1 MTDKK
6 PAPFDRRA
14 VGAWCVF
21 DWANSPFPAVVLTF
35 VIPAY
40 FAQAVVGDAAQAT
53 ELWAVMTG
61 LSALA
66 IAVISPVL
74 GAIADQGRARKPW
87 LAFFAAIMAAGSAAM
102 WFVAPDPGDVVLLLL
117 LVGVTVVAFELS
129 MVFYNALLPNL
140 VPANWLGR
148 ISGWAWGLGYIGGV
162 GGLLLV
168 LFVFVQADPPPFG
181 LDAGGDALEN
191 VRMSGPGVAAWRL
204 GYIGGVGGL
213 LLVLF
218 VFVQADPPPFGLD
231 AGGDALENVR
241 MSGPVVAA
249 WMLVFCIPLFMF
261 TPDPRGKGLAM
272 GAAVRTG
279 FAELVRTLRNIRDYP
294 QIWRYLLARML
305 FTDGINTLFAFG
317 GVFAAGTF
325 GMAVSEVIVFGLIL
339 NVTAGLGAFAFGWVD
354 DRIGAKRTIVIGIAG
369 IIAVGVPLL
378 MVESKLA
385 FIVLGATL
393 GIFFGPVQA
402 ASRSL
407 MARIIPPGTESE
419 MFGLYA
425 LSGKVTA
432 FMGPWVVALV
442 TAVTGSQRWG
452 MATVLPFLVV
462 GGVLLLIWVRD
473 VPGGGHADAAGG

>member
-1 MTDKK
+1 MAADEKT
-6 PAPFDRRA
+6 PPFERRA
-14 VGAWCVF
+14 VASWCVY
-21 DWANSPFPAVVLTF
+21 DWANSPFPAVILTF

-40 FAQAVVGDAAQAT
+40 FAQAVVGDPARAT
-53 ELWAVMTG
+53 EMWAVMTG
-61 LSALA
+61 VSALA
-66 IAVISPVL
+66 IALLSPVL

-87 LAFFAAIMAAGSAAM
+87 LAFFSAVMAAGSALLWFAGPTPDDAM
-102 WFVAPDPGDVVLLLL
+102 LVLL

-140 VPANWLGR
+140 VPAHWLGR

-168 LFVFVQADPPPFG
+168 LFVFVQNDTPPFG
-181 LDAGGDALEN
+181 LDRSAGALEH
-191 VRMSGPGVAAWRL
+191 VRV
-204 GYIGGVGGL
+204 
-213 LLVLF
+213 
-218 VFVQADPPPFGLD
+218 
-231 AGGDALENVR
+231 
-241 MSGPVVAA
+241 SGPVVAV
-249 WMLVFCIPLFMF
+249 WLLLFCLPLFVW

-279 FAELVRTLRNIRDYP
+279 FRELVTTLRNIRSYP

-325 GMAVSEVIVFGLIL
+325 GMAVEEVIVFGLIL
-339 NVTAGLGAFAFGWVD
+339 NVTAGLGAFLFGWID
-354 DRIGAKRTIVIGIAG
+354 DWIGAKRTILIGLAG
-369 IIAVGVPLL
+369 IVVGGVPLL

-385 FIVLGATL
+385 FIVLGSAL

-407 MARIIPPGTESE
+407 MARIIPPGTETE

-432 FMGPWVVALV
+432 FMGPWLVALV
-442 TAVTGSQRWG
+442 TAATGSQRWG

-462 GGVLLLIWVRD
+462 GGILLLVWVRD
-473 VPGGGHADAAGG
+473 VPPGRED

>member
-6 PAPFDRRA
+6 LIPFDRRA

-21 DWANSPFPAVVLTF
+21 DWANSPFPAIVLTF

-40 FAQAVVGDAAQAT
+40 FAQAVVGDAARAT

-74 GAIADQGRARKPW
+74 GTIADQGQARKPW
-87 LAFFAAIMAAGSAAM
+87 LAFFVAIMAAGSAAM
-102 WFVAPDPGDVVLLLL
+102 WYVAPDPGDAVLLLL
-117 LVGVTVVAFELS
+117 LVGVTVVAFELT
-129 MVFYNALLPNL
+129 MMFYNALLPNL

-162 GGLLLV
+162 AGLLL
-168 LFVFVQADPPPFG
+168 LLLVFVRADPPPFG
-181 LDAGGDALEN
+181 LDE
-191 VRMSGPGVAAWRL
+191 S
-204 GYIGGVGGL
+204 
-213 LLVLF
+213 
-218 VFVQADPPPFGLD
+218 
-231 AGGDALENVR
+231 GDALENVR

-249 WMLVFCIPLFMF
+249 WLLVFCVPLFLWA
-261 TPDPRGKGLAM
+261 PDPRGKGLPM
-272 GAAVRTG
+272 GTAVRTG
-279 FAELVRTLRNIRDYP
+279 FAELVRTLRNTRDYP

-317 GVFAAGTF
+317 GMFAAGTF

-354 DRIGAKRTIVIGIAG
+354 DRIGAKRTILIGIVG

-378 MVESKLA
+378 MVEAKLA
-385 FIVLGATL
+385 FIVLGSAL
-393 GIFFGPVQA
+393 GIFLGPVQA

-442 TAVTGSQRWG
+442 TAATGSQRWG

-462 GGVLLLIWVRD
+462 GGLLLLIWVRD
-473 VPGGGHADAAGG
+473 VPGGGHADTAGS

>member
-148 ISGWAWGLGYIGGV
+148 ISGWAWG
-162 GGLLLV
+162 
-168 LFVFVQADPPPFG
+168 
-181 LDAGGDALEN
+181 
-191 VRMSGPGVAAWRL
+191 L

>member
-191 VRMSGPGVAAWRL
+191 VRMSGP
-204 GYIGGVGGL
+204 
-213 LLVLF
+213 
-218 VFVQADPPPFGLD
+218 
-231 AGGDALENVR
+231 
-241 MSGPVVAA
+241 VVAA

-354 DRIGAKRTIVIGIAG
+354 DRIGAKRTILIGLVG

-378 MVESKLA
+378 LVESKPA
-385 FIVLGATL
+385 FIVLGSAL
-393 GIFFGPVQA
+393 GMFFGPVQA

-407 MARIIPPGTESE
+407 MARIILPGAESE

-442 TAVTGSQRWG
+442 TAATGSQRWG
-452 MATVLPFLVV
+452 MATVLPFLIV
-462 GGVLLLIWVRD
+462 GGVLLFVWVRD
-473 VPGGGHADAAGG
+473 VPTGGPPDGSAG